1 MDPAGRPAAAAA
13 DAPGY
18 RLQLRLLALDVS
30 SGCGLWPAPTL
41 SHSEPDISGG
51 RRRVGA
57 GMSTNCRLDGVIK
70 ARPSAATPVGRRVCR
85 SAVSRVTQQGR
96 KDCILG
102 SPWEHT
108 HPQQDDSHG
117 KS

>member
-85 SAVSRVTQQGR
+85 SAVSVV
-96 KDCILG
+96 
-102 SPWEHT
+102 
-108 HPQQDDSHG
+108 
-117 KS
+117 

>member
-1 MDPAGRPAAAAA
+1 MCALVVRQD
-13 DAPGY
+13 
-18 RLQLRLLALDVS
+18 LA
-30 SGCGLWPAPTL
+30 
-41 SHSEPDISGG
+41 H
-51 RRRVGA
+51 
-57 GMSTNCRLDGVIK
+57 
-70 ARPSAATPVGRRVCR
+70 
-85 SAVSRVTQQGR
+85 AVSRDGCGERPSSPVIVNNIYTLQQQAAQQGR